1 MKVKE
6 DTQARNKIESILL
19 EEIEKLQMALVH
31 KSESSKCTHVFEQ
44 LYDYIRKAQK
54 QVNLDTGTCDFTILQ
69 YCLLLALM
77 LCTHLPTSWRKSRR
91 PTAVCW
97 RVHNFTL
104 MVDLME
110 PINALKSEDC
120 F

>member
-54 QVNLDTGTCDFTILQ
+54 QVNFDTYAFTIL
-69 YCLLLALM
+69 LAS
-77 LCTHLPTSWRKSRR
+77 C
-91 PTAVCW
+91 
-97 RVHNFTL
+97 
-104 MVDLME
+104 
-110 PINALKSEDC
+110 INAMHTPQLVGVKAVSRLQSVGVC
-120 F
+120 ATLH